1 MIKKLIKIFKPNL
14 FRVFILLILFLTM
27 GAYFLKTNMSGGLLL
42 VGDLIFIFV
51 TLLFSDHF
59 DLYKSNKYKNQF
71 LLAVFFTIII
81 IMILSMVLVY
91 LNMDVNDF
99 KGFKSISFNLYMLTG
114 AYILSLFYKEIRYFL
129 DKKAKK

>member
-59 DLYKSNKYKNQF
+59 DLYKSKKYKNQF

-91 LNMDVNDF
+91 LDMDVNDF

>member
-1 MIKKLIKIFKPNL
+1 MIKKLIKIFRPNI

-27 GAYFLKTNMSGGLLL
+27 GTYFLKTNMSGGLLL